1 MIPHSLLRPAFFLL
15 WALWSLLVGWYAVD
29 DNQLASPAQ
38 ALGPWLAGTIA
49 LGALFLLVAALIKM
63 LQEMRAGARGAA
75 PVLAAGSPVLPVPAT
90 DTADAS
96 IASAPTGPVLQIR
109 ACHARLARQT
119 PDAVVDQLDH
129 LQATRP
135 VLAAHAEDPAARL
148 AERGMAMQVQLAQG
162 MEMLVAALPDAAP
175 VAMFTLAPTLTRHSR
190 YAAMEWPGLMA
201 SQSDAP
207 GALLL
212 RELDVNGPSL
222 APVLQALFARF
233 TASPR
238 LCNAVLLSLEG
249 RLIRGRYHRPR
260 DDAPEDALDES
271 MVLMWITRTGVPDA
285 IRREAVEP
293 DTPAAQHARQPYAWF
308 REELAAYTAL
318 APHEPEAQV
327 HAAAFTASLLQ
338 ALREEGA
345 APAHRLG
352 DDPWYPVPWTRQ
364 QIALQE
370 AAPVLGTL
378 YPPRCVA
385 LRDEDGEALSQRAQ
399 AAAIADAWQA
409 LHAALP
415 ETARLRCVWYDSSA
429 DVDAAIALRMAM
441 RGLADPLDL
450 DDPRVGIDL
459 ATRVGALG
467 GGSGAAALALA
478 LASGKAGMAII
489 ADDDGSLL
497 LQPVVPA
504 PQPATTDTASA
515 LSPPPDLERP

>member
-49 LGALFLLVAALIKM
+49 LGALFLLVAALIKV
-63 LQEMRAGARGAA
+63 LQEMRVGARGIT
-75 PVLAAGSPVLPVPAT
+75 PVRVAGSPVLPLPAT
-90 DTADAS
+90 GLAAAATA
-96 IASAPTGPVLQIR
+96 PVLQIR
-109 ACHARLARQT
+109 ACHARLARQA
-119 PDAVVDQLDH
+119 PDAVVALLDNP
-129 LQATRP
+129 QATRP
-135 VLAAHAEDPAARL
+135 VLAAHADDPAARL
-148 AERGMAMQVQLAQG
+148 AERGMAMQVQLALG

-260 DDAPEDALDES
+260 DDAPEDALDQS

-327 HAAAFTASLLQ
+327 HAAAFITSLLPV
-338 ALREEGA
+338 LREEGTA
-345 APAHRLG
+345 QAQRLG
-352 DDPWYPVPWTRQ
+352 DDAWYPVPWTRQ

-399 AAAIADAWQA
+399 AAAIAAAWQA
-409 LHAALP
+409 LHATLP
-415 ETARLRCVWYDSSA
+415 EAARPRCVWYDGRA

-478 LASGKAGMAII
+478 LASGKAGMAVI
-489 ADDDGSLL
+489 ADDDGNLL
-497 LQPVVPA
+497 LQPIVPA
-504 PQPATTDTASA
+504 PQPEATDTASA
-515 LSPPPDLERP
+515 PSPHPDLERS